1 MKPWTLRYAL
11 LVLLLVVIGAPE
23 RPEAQV
29 KTIAVGG
36 TELAYLDMGQGPPV
50 VMVHGTISDYR
61 WWQAQMDEFSQR
73 HRVVAYSL
81 RHHHPNVST
90 GDRSDYLPRT
100 HAADLVGLI
109 QALNL
114 ARAHL
119 IGHSYGGFISL
130 LVARDRPE
138 LVRSLVLV
146 EPGRLAGLIT
156 GADAE
161 EAKPILKGIGESQ
174 KQVRERLDQGDVDEA
189 LRIFI
194 NQVRGPGTWE
204 GMPNAA
210 RSARRDNVHTL
221 KPAWANPA
229 ERFTCDDARK
239 IATPTLLVG
248 GDVSPRI
255 FPLMLNGLQPCLA
268 RVERITIT
276 KASHGVYQDNPADFN
291 REVLGFLKRQ

>member
-1 MKPWTLRYAL
+1 MKRWTLRSTL
-11 LVLLLVVIGAPE
+11 LVLLLVVIGAPD
-23 RPEAQV
+23 RLGAQV
-29 KTIAVGG
+29 KTITVHGI
-36 TELAYLDMGQGPPV
+36 ELAYLDMGQGPPV

-61 WWQAQMDEFSQR
+61 WWQAQMDVFSQR

-81 RHHHPNVST
+81 RHHHPNVSK
-90 GDRSDYLPRT
+90 GDRSDYLPKN
-100 HAADLVGLI
+100 HAADLAGLI

-114 ARAHL
+114 GRVHL

-130 LVARDRPE
+130 LMARDRPE

-146 EPGRLAGLIT
+146 EPGRLGGLIT

-161 EAKPILKGIGESQ
+161 EAKPILKGIGDSQ
-174 KQVRERLDQGDVDEA
+174 KQVVERLDQGDAEEA

-194 NQVRGPGTWE
+194 NMVRGPGTWE
-204 GMPNAA
+204 GMPDAA
-210 RSARRDNVHTL
+210 RAARRDNVHTL
-221 KPAWANPA
+221 KPTVTNPA

-239 IATPTLLVG
+239 ITTPTLLVG

-255 FPLMLNGLQPCLA
+255 FPLMLNGLQPCVA

-291 REVLGFLKRQ
+291 REVLAFLKRQ